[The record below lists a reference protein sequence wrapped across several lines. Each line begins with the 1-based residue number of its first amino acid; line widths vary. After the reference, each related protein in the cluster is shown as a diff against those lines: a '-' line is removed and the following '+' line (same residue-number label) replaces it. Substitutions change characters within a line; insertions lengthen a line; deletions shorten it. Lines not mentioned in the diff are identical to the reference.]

1 LELIDDKNCFVCGE
15 ENRGGLQL
23 RFEIDREWRRI
34 RTEFVP
40 TRMYQGFSGVVHG
53 GIIST
58 VLDEAMTKLAFSLGL
73 DAVTGK
79 LTVRFKNP
87 LMVGER
93 IVATGEILKESGRS
107 VEARA
112 EAVKDDGTVVAVAEG
127 LLIRLKNG

>member
-1 LELIDDKNCFVCGE
+1 LELIDDRNCFVCGE

-23 RFEIDREWRRI
+23 RFEIDKQGRKI

-40 TRMYQGFSGVVHG
+40 TRIYQGYSGVVHG

-79 LTVRFKNP
+79 LTVRFRNP

-93 IVATGEILKESGRS
+93 IVVSGELVKEGGKSI
-107 VEARA
+107 EARA
-112 EAVKDDGTVVAVAEG
+112 EAVKDDGTVVASAEG
-127 LLIRLKNG
+127 LLIKLAK